1 MCGFAYSNPLSMY
14 LARIAGH
21 VSLHIYFSFRMS
33 KFSLVKGLHLA
44 VSVPSVGLN
53 VTYLKLCN
61 NFVQPKGMQAPVVLS
76 FMRSL
81 STLIQRMLRN
91 CTLCFLFFWE
101 LRIWARLL
109 FISTSCFWKEKVASC
124 LWPVHIGG
132 YLHNLLFA
140 VTTLHKCLNT
150 GT

>member
-14 LARIAGH
+14 LARMAGH
-21 VSLHIYFSFRMS
+21 VSLHIYFSFRIS

-53 VTYLKLCN
+53 VMYLKLCN

-91 CTLCFLFFWE
+91 CTLFFFFFFWNYAFE
-101 LRIWARLL
+101 LDFFSFPLL
-109 FISTSCFWKEKVASC
+109 VSEKKR
-124 LWPVHIGG
+124 W
-132 YLHNLLFA
+132 LHA
-140 VTTLHKCLNT
+140 CDPCT
-150 GT
+150 